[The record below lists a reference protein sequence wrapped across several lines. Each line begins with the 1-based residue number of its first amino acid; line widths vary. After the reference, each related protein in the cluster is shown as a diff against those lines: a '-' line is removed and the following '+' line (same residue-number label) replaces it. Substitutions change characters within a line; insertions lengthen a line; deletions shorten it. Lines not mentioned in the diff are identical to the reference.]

1 MEQKGNG
8 SCNGKDYITS
18 DAPCQA
24 CKFVDICAEGRYDCP
39 QYRYWVSHPRSVLN
53 TELERVPDKISKWL

>member
-1 MEQKGNG
+1 MPTTR
-8 SCNGKDYITS
+8 KDGYDYTTS

-39 QYRYWVSHPRSVLN
+39 QYRYWVKHP
-53 TELERVPDKISKWL
+53 LERVPDKVSKWL